1 MFYDF
6 RHNNGHVTKT
16 QFRQCLTYLQ
26 LNASEEEMKALEA
39 KFCNDM
45 GFNYIAFLQELQPYT
60 PPDFM
65 YEKRLED
72 VRQTNVRTR
81 LPETDPISDLEGVL
95 IKIKTKVGYQ
105 WLLSWQADKR
115 PLFTNTRSTC
125 DFKFTWIEKKFKKWF
140 SICKM

>member
-1 MFYDF
+1 
-6 RHNNGHVTKT
+6 
-16 QFRQCLTYLQ
+16 
-26 LNASEEEMKALEA
+26 MKALEA

-65 YEKRLED
+65 YEKRLEE

-105 WLLSWQADKR
+105 WLLSSQADKR
-115 PLFTNTRSTC
+115 PLFTNTIFFYCKIWMIIINKLKCS
-125 DFKFTWIEKKFKKWF
+125 FKKRNLHHE
-140 SICKM
+140 

>member
-1 MFYDF
+1 MFYGS

-65 YEKRLED
+65 YEKRLEE

-105 WLLSWQADKR
+105 WLLSSQADKR
-115 PLFTNTRSTC
+115 PLFTNTRC
-125 DFKFTWIEKKFKKWF
+125 NFDFKFI
-140 SICKM
+140 SIKNF

>member
-1 MFYDF
+1 MYIISIIHFCTSIIYTMMFYDF

-26 LNASEEEMKALEA
+26 LHASEEEMKALEA

-65 YEKRLED
+65 YEKRLEE
-72 VRQTNVRTR
+72 VRQTNARTR
-81 LPETDPISDLEGVL
+81 LPEMAPVSDLESVL
-95 IKIKTKVGYQ
+95 MKIKTKVCPSYQ
-105 WLLSWQADKR
+105 
-115 PLFTNTRSTC
+115 
-125 DFKFTWIEKKFKKWF
+125 
-140 SICKM
+140 

>member
-1 MFYDF
+1 MYIIRIIHFCTSIIYTMMFYDF

-26 LNASEEEMKALEA
+26 LHASEEEMKALEA

-65 YEKRLED
+65 YEKRLEE
-72 VRQTNVRTR
+72 VRQTNARTR
-81 LPETDPISDLEGVL
+81 LPEMAPVSDLESVL
-95 IKIKTKVGYQ
+95 MKIKTKVCSLY
-105 WLLSWQADKR
+105 L
-115 PLFTNTRSTC
+115 
-125 DFKFTWIEKKFKKWF
+125 
-140 SICKM
+140 